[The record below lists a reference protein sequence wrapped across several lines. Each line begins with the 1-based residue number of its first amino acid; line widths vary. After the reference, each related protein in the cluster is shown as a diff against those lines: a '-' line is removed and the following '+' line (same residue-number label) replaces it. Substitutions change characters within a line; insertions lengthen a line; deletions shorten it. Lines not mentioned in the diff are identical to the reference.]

1 VYDERPAVPELGENV
16 AGGDVL
22 QVLVAPGERVAR
34 EQALLEVET
43 GKATLEI
50 PSPAAGIVAELRVAK
65 GDPVQVGQVLLT
77 IEASEEPAAAGATA
91 PALDPGEA
99 AAGQSPDEPQSRAA
113 APSAPEKPRPA
124 APPAPPA
131 GGPEEERSPAFASP
145 AVRRFAREIG
155 VEIAAVTGT
164 GPGGRISEED
174 VKTSART
181 RGPAAAPAA
190 GVRRARMS
198 RVRRGPARALA
209 AAWTGV
215 PAVPLP
221 RGADLTELE
230 RLRGRFK
237 ARVEGAGGKLTLT
250 ALLVKIA
257 AGALQ
262 AHPGLNASLDLEREE
277 LIYHA
282 GAHVGVPV
290 DTPRGLVVPV
300 IRDAQSKSVTAIAVE
315 LTRLAET
322 ARKGRLAPDDM
333 AGGTFTVTNLG
344 GLGVE
349 HFNPVVNPPQA
360 AILGVGRARP
370 EPAPAP
376 GGGWSERLRLPL
388 SLSFDHRL
396 VDGADGARFLE
407 WVVEAIEAPL
417 LLVLEGHGE

>member
-1 VYDERPAVPELGENV
+1 MLVEMKLPELGENV

-113 APSAPEKPRPA
+113 ASSAPEKPRPA

-131 GGPEEERSPAFASP
+131 GGPEEARSPVFASP

-174 VKTSART
+174 VKTFART

-190 GVRRARMS
+190 GVRRERMS
-198 RVRRGPARALA
+198 RVRRETARALS

-215 PAVPLP
+215 PHVTLQ

-282 GAHVGVPV
+282 GAHVGVAV